1 MLATVILKSVLSPVV
16 VGVTVTLVEPEDT
29 VYVLFNL
36 ALASAVKSTLTLD
49 PFAVVLMYWFAPL
62 APEPSPLMLNLIPP
76 VLSRANLVVSV
87 LPSAPKLI
95 LLLNF

>member
-1 MLATVILKSVLSPVV
+1 
-16 VGVTVTLVEPEDT
+16 

-95 LLLNF
+95 LLYKIIAKILDYNSLYSIIPQNT